1 VGTQSDL
8 ADPKSDLKA
17 PAATDAEKRREEL
30 AGLLRRAEAGD
41 KAVLPA
47 LGEALD
53 ANPGFWEQY
62 GDLALQAEAA
72 LGVLVAGT
80 NLLLGESLKRKL
92 QALKGELGAASAVE
106 RLLVEQVTITWQQT
120 HYFNALMAQAGA
132 ASPARL
138 RVLQGLQDGAQ
149 RRHLVALKALVTV
162 RKLLR
167 PAVSPLDLLKQ
178 EVGETGAVA
187 AGAGRRSSANPAEGV
202 GVVN

>member
-1 VGTQSDL
+1 VDARSDL
-8 ADPKSDLKA
+8 TDSKTGLKA
-17 PAATDAEKRREEL
+17 PAATDAEKCQE
-30 AGLLRRAEAGD
+30 GLDRLFRRAQLGD
-41 KAVLPA
+41 QAALPTLRA
-47 LGEALD
+47 ALD
-53 ANPGFWEQY
+53 SNPEFWEQY

-120 HYFNALMAQAGA
+120 HYFNTLMAQAGA

-138 RVLQGLQDGAQ
+138 KVLQGLQDGAQ
-149 RRHLVALKALVTV
+149 RRHLGALKALVTV

-167 PAVSPLDLLKQ
+167 PAVSPLDLLKK
-178 EVGETGAVA
+178 EVGETGAGT

-202 GVVN
+202 DVVT